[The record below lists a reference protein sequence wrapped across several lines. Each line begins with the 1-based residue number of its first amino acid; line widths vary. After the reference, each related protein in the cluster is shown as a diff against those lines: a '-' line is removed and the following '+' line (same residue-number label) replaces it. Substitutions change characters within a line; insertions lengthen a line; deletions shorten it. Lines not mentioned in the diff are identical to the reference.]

1 MDIKNVINQYYDM
14 VHKIAYSKTQSVN
27 DADDLTQE
35 VFLKYLQSDKKFDS
49 DDHIKKWLIRV
60 TINTYFHKK
69 GKEKLKLNGRKIPA
83 ENLEVEN
90 YWTEIDDTLDVQDC
104 EMVMTKYCMSCFG
117 KPEFEKYLQT
127 MDIDIIMIA
136 GVTASGAIRY
146 TVMDAHCRGYNVI
159 VVKDAIADRIPGAVY
174 WNLFD
179 MEMNFAKTMSTDN
192 AIKLIEQY
200 S

>member
-1 MDIKNVINQYYDM
+1 
-14 VHKIAYSKTQSVN
+14 
-27 DADDLTQE
+27 
-35 VFLKYLQSDKKFDS
+35 
-49 DDHIKKWLIRV
+49 
-60 TINTYFHKK
+60 
-69 GKEKLKLNGRKIPA
+69 
-83 ENLEVEN
+83 
-90 YWTEIDDTLDVQDC
+90 
-104 EMVMTKYCMSCFG
+104 MTKYCMSCFG
-117 KPEFEKYLQT
+117 KPEFEKYLQA
-127 MDIDIIMIA
+127 MDIDTIMIA

-192 AIKLIEQY
+192 AIKLIEKY

>member
-1 MDIKNVINQYYDM
+1 M
-14 VHKIAYSKTQSVN
+14 
-27 DADDLTQE
+27 
-35 VFLKYLQSDKKFDS
+35 
-49 DDHIKKWLIRV
+49 
-60 TINTYFHKK
+60 
-69 GKEKLKLNGRKIPA
+69 
-83 ENLEVEN
+83 EN

-127 MDIDIIMIA
+127 MDIDTIMIA
-136 GVTASGAIRY
+136 R
-146 TVMDAHCRGYNVI
+146 CRGYNVI

-179 MEMNFAKTMSTDN
+179 MEMNFAKTISTDN